1 MQKVVVYLLECTI
14 DILTWKALD
23 RHQGSP
29 QTRKFGILKRDQKH
43 CKLNV
48 QFSSLFVGH
57 EMKLAS
63 IHIWTGA
70 QAALSESNQCGG
82 RALSSAKTE
91 AEMAEECHCLSFVIA
106 LGVFPRIRC
115 SSIFK
120 ATCLWKGCSSA
131 QNIDNS
137 MTCLRV
143 L

>member
-29 QTRKFGILKRDQKH
+29 QTRKFGILKRDRKH

-57 EMKLAS
+57 KMKRVS

-82 RALSSAKTE
+82 SVLWSAKDQQR
-91 AEMAEECHCLSFVIA
+91 S
-106 LGVFPRIRC
+106 
-115 SSIFK
+115 
-120 ATCLWKGCSSA
+120 
-131 QNIDNS
+131 
-137 MTCLRV
+137 
-143 L
+143 